1 MSFPFNPH
9 GGLIIVPVTLG
20 GPQREVIVELALDT
34 GATATVINQNALQ
47 YAGFQLDEAGRP
59 AEIATGSG
67 IESVPEV
74 RLDSIHALGKAETDF
89 SILCH
94 SFPPSATVDGVLGL
108 DFLRGERLVID
119 FRAGLLALE

>member
-20 GPQREVIVELALDT
+20 GTHREVIVELALDT
-34 GATATVINQNALQ
+34 GATTTVINENALQ
-47 YAGFQLDEAGRP
+47 YAGFQLDEEGRP
-59 AEIATGSG
+59 AEITTGSG
-67 IESVPEV
+67 IESVLEV
-74 RLDSIHALGKAETDF
+74 QLNSIHALGKMKTDF

-94 SFPPSATVDGVLGL
+94 NLPPSATVDGVLGL

-119 FRAGLLALE
+119 FRAGHLVLE